1 MIAHAMLS
9 PSKRSRWALC
19 PGSIR
24 EEAKYPDEGSGP
36 AAIDGTHSHTLLE
49 YCIKNGLSDPMDQ
62 VGETF
67 TDHEGTF
74 KVDDDRAA
82 RVKVAIEYIRGRS
95 MNGLFPVI
103 SEQQVDPKFL
113 LGRDDLSG
121 TVDCQIIGHDTLEL
135 IDYKDGM
142 GIVSAEGNM
151 QLEQYAYGVLA
162 GYKLPVNGHYP
173 FNWVIMT
180 IIQPKLALKG
190 MKPITSHT
198 VTVFDLIANMGA
210 IIAQAAAT
218 DKPDAP
224 LVPGEIQCKFCRA
237 KGSCAALAGNVMK
250 EVGIMFQP
258 KGNQLITPEK
268 MFADGAEL
276 WGNCVENATL
286 DIAQQS
292 ADKDPSAMD
301 DAQIRQ
307 IMEAAPLMRQLLEGV
322 EAEALRRLQAGQ
334 SIPGLKLVNGRGSR
348 AWALPEAEMAEKL
361 VKMGIPKSAVFETKL
376 VTPAKAEKLTWEK
389 KDGTKVALTERQLKR
404 MEHEYVVKMAG
415 KLTVAPESDSRP
427 AVITNAA
434 PMFSAVDEGRI
445 AGDLTTK
452 IEYTATNG
460 VVQIQSVEQT
470 EVLPSWLS

>member
-1 MIAHAMLS
+1 
-9 PSKRSRWALC
+9 
-19 PGSIR
+19 
-24 EEAKYPDEGSGP
+24 
-36 AAIDGTHSHTLLE
+36 
-49 YCIKNGLSDPMDQ
+49 
-62 VGETF
+62 
-67 TDHEGTF
+67 
-74 KVDDDRAA
+74 
-82 RVKVAIEYIRGRS
+82 
-95 MNGLFPVI
+95 
-103 SEQQVDPKFL
+103 
-113 LGRDDLSG
+113 
-121 TVDCQIIGHDTLEL
+121 VDCQIIGHDTLEL

-180 IIQPKLALKG
+180 IIQPKLAMKG

-210 IIAQAAAT
+210 IITQAAAT
-218 DKPDAP
+218 DAPDAP
-224 LVPGEIQCKFCRA
+224 LVPGESQCKFCRA

-250 EVGIMFQP
+250 EVGLMFQP
-258 KGNQLITPEK
+258 VVTE
-268 MFADGAEL
+268 
-276 WGNCVENATL
+276 TL
-286 DIAQQS
+286 DVAQQS
-292 ADKDPSAMD
+292 ADKDPSTMD

-322 EAEALRRLQAGQ
+322 EKEALRRLESGQ

-348 AWALPEAEMAEKL
+348 AWALPEDQMAEKL
-361 VKMGIPKSAVFETKL
+361 VKMGIPKTAIYETKL
-376 VTPAKAEKLTWEK
+376 VSPAKAEKLTWEK
-389 KDGTKVALTERQLKR
+389 RDGTKVTLTERQLKR
-404 MEHEYVVKMAG
+404 MDQEYVSKLAG

-445 AGDLTTK
+445 AGDLTAK